1 MQVEQSIQRAI
12 LDYLRFR
19 GIPAIKITTTGIY
32 VRSRDT
38 YIKNPSKGA
47 LDIYACLPPNGRSCW
62 IEVKKPGGRVSPEQ
76 QQFIDII
83 NQAGG
88 LAFVAHSVEE
98 VEQNLNAYWRT
109 DNHQLLKRGIKA
121 A

>member
-1 MQVEQSIQRAI
+1 MLEQHIQKQI
-12 LDYLRFR
+12 LDYLRLR
-19 GIPAIKITTTGIY
+19 HVPAIKITTTGIY

-76 QQFIDII
+76 QQFIDTI

-88 LAFVAHSVEE
+88 LAFVAESVDQ
-98 VEQNLNAYWRT
+98 VHRAMQAFLP
-109 DNHQLLKRGIKA
+109 K
-121 A
+121 